1 MSVDDASALEET
13 LSRIRQRY
21 TLYFNM
27 PAGMQP
33 GQDRNVQVDLTASA
47 RRRYSDADV
56 HYRRVSMS
64 SNGGDA
70 APTRVTRAPSNRD
83 YSTSSAS
90 GSDPDSPPI
99 RRRRPAVNEDGT
111 MSIPDDPPSPT
122 AKQP

>member
-1 MSVDDASALEET
+1 
-13 LSRIRQRY
+13 
-21 TLYFNM
+21 
-27 PAGMQP
+27 
-33 GQDRNVQVDLTASA
+33 VDLTAAA

-64 SNGGDA
+64 SNGGSDA
-70 APTRVTRAPSNRD
+70 APTRVTSAPSNRD
-83 YSTSSAS
+83 YSTSS
-90 GSDPDSPPI
+90 GSSADQDSPPV